1 MTVMARTAA
10 SRSVRA
16 IVEDRLAGDGALPSE
31 AARLVRAAFAGQ
43 LDEVLADE
51 TVGAAFDAPAP
62 EDVDPA
68 GAWLTGVAIQGF
80 RGIGPR
86 AELALLPGPGLTMVV
101 GRNGTGKS
109 SFAEG
114 LEMALTGSNSRWDDM
129 SSVWT
134 EGWRNLHHEGPV
146 SVEARFAVDGGVGEA
161 PVSLR
166 WPNADFDDR
175 VREGLDTL
183 GWEDAITSHRPL
195 LSHSQLSRRLE
206 GKPSDLFS
214 AMAVGLGIKEIS
226 ETRERLR
233 QRRLQVER
241 MQRDAGKATDALRSD
256 LATLDDDRAS
266 RCAKALEREPWDI
279 EAIASIL
286 ADATGGEGGQSLN
299 ILRALAT
306 GDAPASQAIQDVS
319 AQIVKAHERLTAIAR
334 SDTARADRL
343 LKMLTEAL
351 ALHEH
356 DGDQPCPVC
365 GEGTIDIAWAS
376 DARERQARLQREAR
390 EARAAQKARTDAHAA
405 ARQLCTAAPTALG
418 QAERVGIDASA
429 AINAWRD
436 WTEAPDGEPDL
447 PELANRLA
455 ERGAALQEAV
465 VNLRASARDELDR
478 RQALWQPLRQRLAEW
493 LPQGREVRRAVES
506 LPCIRTAENWVK
518 DVEADVRAERFRPVA
533 ERTRRFWETMRQ
545 SSSVSLEKIALVGTA
560 TAKQRHLDIAVTVD
574 GEGGA
579 ALGVM
584 SQGELNTLSLSLFL
598 ARATLPESP
607 FRFLVIDDPVQAMD
621 PARVDGLASVLE
633 EVALERQVIVFT
645 HDTRLRNAVRH
656 MQIDAQIIEVARSLN
671 SHVTTQ
677 QVDSPVRRNLDHARA
692 VLRAEEAS
700 ETTKSRVIPVFCRQA
715 LEAACIEG
723 IWRKR
728 VDGDIDREQTAED
741 IREALKLTDKL
752 GLFLFEEPGH
762 GSDALEAVVE
772 KFGKTAGDV
781 VTDCNRGTHGG
792 PLSVPPNTLIN
803 RTRSLTEKMRKMA

>member
-1 MTVMARTAA
+1 MITTPNRG

-31 AARLVRAAFAGQ
+31 SARLVRAAFAGQ
-43 LDEVLADE
+43 LDVVLADE
-51 TVGAAFDAPAP
+51 AIGASFDAPPP
-62 EDVDPA
+62 EDGEPA
-68 GAWLTGVAIQGF
+68 GAWLTGVAVQGF

-86 AELALLPGPGLTMVV
+86 AELELLPGPGLTVVV

-114 LEMALTGSNSRWDDM
+114 LELALTGSNSRWEDM
-129 SSVWT
+129 PSAWT

-146 SVEARFAVDGGVGEA
+146 SIEARFAVDGAVGEA
-161 PVSLR
+161 LVSLR

-183 GWEDAITSHRPL
+183 GWEDAITNHRPL

-214 AMAVGLGIKEIS
+214 AMAVGLGIEEIS

-233 QRRLQVER
+233 QKRLQADR
-241 MQRDAGKATDALRSD
+241 MQRDTGKAAAALRSD
-256 LATLDDDRAS
+256 LAALDDDRAS

-279 EAIASIL
+279 EAIGSVL
-286 ADATGGEGGQSLN
+286 ADATGGEGGPSLN

-319 AQIVKAHERLTAIAR
+319 AQIVKAHERLTAIAS

-351 ALHEH
+351 ALHDH
-356 DGDQPCPVC
+356 HGDQPCPIC
-365 GEGTIDIAWAS
+365 GEGTIDIAWS
-376 DARERQARLQREAR
+376 SRARERQARLRQEAR
-390 EARAAQKARTDAHAA
+390 EAHAAQKARTDARDA
-405 ARQLCTAAPTALG
+405 ARQLCTAAPAALG
-418 QAERVGIDASA
+418 QAEQVGIDAST
-429 AINAWRD
+429 AIYAWRD

-455 ERGAALQEAV
+455 QRGAALQEAV
-465 VNLRASARDELDR
+465 ANLRASARDELDR
-478 RQALWQPLRQRLAEW
+478 LQALWQPLRQRLAEW
-493 LPQGREVRRAVES
+493 LPQGREARRAVES
-506 LPCIRTAENWVK
+506 LPDIRAAENWMK
-518 DVEADVRAERFRPVA
+518 AVEADVRAERFRPVA
-533 ERTRRFWETMRQ
+533 ERTRRFWGMMRQ
-545 SSSVSLEKIALVGTA
+545 SSSVSLEKIDLVG

-574 GEGGA
+574 GEGSV

-633 EVALERQVIVFT
+633 EVALERQVTVFT

-656 MQIDAQIIEVARSLN
+656 MQIVAQIIEVARSLN
-671 SHVTTQ
+671 SHVTAR

-803 RTRSLTEKMRKMA
+803 RTRSLTDKMRKMA

>member
-1 MTVMARTAA
+1 MTGTTNTT
-10 SRSVRA
+10 SRSLRS
-16 IVEDRLAGDGALPSE
+16 IIEDRLAKDGALPPE

-51 TVGAAFDAPAP
+51 AVGASFDTPSP

-68 GAWLTGVAIQGF
+68 GAWLTGVAVQGF
-80 RGIGPR
+80 RGVGPR
-86 AELALLPGPGLTMVV
+86 TELELLPGPGLTMVV

-146 SVEARFAVDGGVGEA
+146 SVEARFAVDGVVGET

-183 GWEDAITSHRPL
+183 GWEDAITDHRPL
-195 LSHSQLSRRLE
+195 LSHSQLSKRLE

-214 AMAVGLGIKEIS
+214 AMSVGLGMEEIS

-233 QRRLQVER
+233 QKRLQAER
-241 MQRDAGKATDALRSD
+241 MRRDARKATDALRSD
-256 LATLDDDRAS
+256 LVALEDERAS
-266 RCAKALEREPWDI
+266 RCANALERDPWDLETI
-279 EAIASIL
+279 EGVL
-286 ADATGGEGGQSLN
+286 ADATSGEGGQSLN

-306 GDAPASQAIQDVS
+306 GEAPTPKAIQDVS
-319 AQIVKAHERLTAIAR
+319 EQIVKAHERLTAIAS

-365 GEGTIDIAWAS
+365 GEGTIDAAWANE
-376 DARERQARLQREAR
+376 ARERQARLRREAR
-390 EARAAQKARTDAHAA
+390 EARAAQKARSDALDA
-405 ARQLCTAAPTALG
+405 ARQLCAPAPKALS
-418 QAERVGIDASA
+418 QAEGVGIDASA
-429 AINAWRD
+429 AITAWRD

-447 PELANRLA
+447 PELVKRLA
-455 ERGAALQEAV
+455 ERGAALREAV
-465 VNLRASARDELDR
+465 ANLRASARDELDR
-478 RQALWQPLRQRLAEW
+478 LQALWQPLRQRLADW
-493 LPQGREVRRAVES
+493 LPQGRETRRAVES
-506 LPCIRTAENWVK
+506 LPVIRATENWVK
-518 DVEADVRAERFRPVA
+518 AVEEDVRAERFRPVA

-545 SSSVSLEKIALVGTA
+545 SSSVSLETIALVGTA

-574 GEGGA
+574 GEGSV

-621 PARVDGLASVLE
+621 PDRVDGLASVLE

-656 MQIDAQIIEVARSLN
+656 MQIDAQIIEVARGLN
-671 SHVTTQ
+671 SHVTAR
-677 QVDSPVRRNLDHARA
+677 QVDSPVRRNLDGARA

-700 ETTKSRVIPVFCRQA
+700 ETTKSRVIPLFCRYA

-728 VDGDIDREQTAED
+728 AGGGIGREQTEED
-741 IREALKLTDKL
+741 IREASMLTDKL
-752 GLFLFEEPGH
+752 GLFLFDESGR
-762 GSDALEAVVE
+762 SNDALDAVVE

-803 RTRSLTEKMRKMA
+803 RTQSLTDKMRKIA

>member
-1 MTVMARTAA
+1 MTVMARTSA

-16 IVEDRLAGDGALPSE
+16 IVEDLLAESDALLPE

-43 LDEVLADE
+43 LDVALADE
-51 TVGAAFDAPAP
+51 AIGASFDAPP
-62 EDVDPA
+62 PGDGEPA
-68 GAWLTGVAIQGF
+68 GAWLTGVAVQGF

-86 AELALLPGPGLTMVV
+86 AELALPPGPGLTLVV

-114 LEMALTGSNSRWDDM
+114 FELALTGSNSRWEDM
-129 SSVWT
+129 PSAWA

-146 SVEARFAVDGGVGEA
+146 SIEARFAVDGVAGEA
-161 PVSLR
+161 LVSLR

-183 GWEDAITSHRPL
+183 GWEDAITNHRPL

-214 AMAVGLGIKEIS
+214 AMAVGLGIEEIS

-233 QRRLQVER
+233 QKRLQADR
-241 MQRDAGKATDALRSD
+241 MQRDTGKAADALRSD
-256 LATLDDDRAS
+256 LAALGDDRAS

-279 EAIASIL
+279 EAIGSVL

-306 GDAPASQAIQDVS
+306 GDAPTSQAIQDVS
-319 AQIVKAHERLTAIAR
+319 AQIVKAHERLTAIAS

-356 DGDQPCPVC
+356 HGDQPCPIC
-365 GEGTIDIAWAS
+365 GEGTIDIAWS
-376 DARERQARLQREAR
+376 SEARERQARLRREAR
-390 EARAAQKARTDAHAA
+390 EAHAAQKARTDALGAT
-405 ARQLCTAAPTALG
+405 RQLCTAAPAALG
-418 QAERVGIDASA
+418 QAEQVGIDAST
-429 AINAWRD
+429 AIRAWRD

-465 VNLRASARDELDR
+465 ANLRASARDELDR
-478 RQALWQPLRQRLAEW
+478 LQALWQPLRQRLAEW
-493 LPQGREVRRAVES
+493 LPQGREARRAVES
-506 LPCIRTAENWVK
+506 LPDIRAAENWVK
-518 DVEADVRAERFRPVA
+518 AVEADVRAERFRPVA
-533 ERTRRFWETMRQ
+533 ERTRRFWEMMRQ
-545 SSSVSLEKIALVGTA
+545 SSSISLEKIDLVG
-560 TAKQRHLDIAVTVD
+560 TAKQRHLDIAVTVE
-574 GEGGA
+574 GEGSV

-584 SQGELNTLSLSLFL
+584 SQGELNTLSLCLFL

-633 EVALERQVIVFT
+633 EVALERQVTVFT
-645 HDTRLRNAVRH
+645 HDTRLRNAVRQ

-671 SHVTTQ
+671 SHVTAR
-677 QVDSPVRRNLDHARA
+677 QVDGPVRRNLDDARA
-692 VLRAEEAS
+692 ILRAEEAS
-700 ETTKSRVIPVFCRQA
+700 EAVKSRVVPVLCRQA
-715 LEAACIEG
+715 LEAACVEAV
-723 IWRKR
+723 WRMR
-728 VDGDIDREQTAED
+728 ATNDIDREQTEQDLHKAQ
-741 IREALKLTDKL
+741 KLTDKL
-752 GLFLFEEPGH
+752 ELLLGATEHDGDP
-762 GSDALEAVVE
+762 LETVKQ
-772 KFGKTAGDV
+772 KFGETAADV
-781 VTDCNRGTHGG
+781 VADCNRGAHGVALSM
-792 PLSVPPNTLIN
+792 PLNTLIN
-803 RTRSLTEKMRKMA
+803 RTGSLADKLRKMR

>member
-1 MTVMARTAA
+1 MTVAPQTTV

-16 IVEDRLAGDGALPSE
+16 IVEDRLAGDDAFPTE

-43 LDEVLADE
+43 LDEALADE
-51 TVGAAFDAPAP
+51 AVRSPFDAPPPQEA
-62 EDVDPA
+62 EPA
-68 GAWLTGVAIQGF
+68 GAYLANVAVTGF
-80 RGIGPR
+80 RGIGPH
-86 AELALLPGPGLTMVV
+86 ADLPLMPGPGLTLVV

-114 LEMALTGSNSRWDDM
+114 LELALTGRNSRWEDM
-129 SSVWT
+129 SSTWT

-146 SVEARFAVDGGVGEA
+146 SVEARFAVDGVAGEA
-161 PVSLR
+161 LVSLR

-183 GWEDAITSHRPL
+183 GWENAITDHRPL

-214 AMAVGLGIKEIS
+214 AMSVGLGMEEIS
-226 ETRERLR
+226 GTRERLR
-233 QRRLQVER
+233 QKRLQAER
-241 MQRDAGKATDALRSD
+241 MRRDAGKAADALRSD
-256 LATLDDDRAS
+256 LVALEDDRAS
-266 RCAKALEREPWDI
+266 RCANALERDPWDLNAI
-279 EAIASIL
+279 EGVL
-286 ADATGGEGGQSLN
+286 ADATSGEGGQSLN

-319 AQIVKAHERLTAIAR
+319 EQIVKAHERLTAIAS

-478 RQALWQPLRQRLAEW
+478 LQALWQPLRQRLADW
-493 LPQGREVRRAVES
+493 LPQGREARRAVES
-506 LPCIRTAENWVK
+506 LPVIHAAENWVK
-518 DVEADVRAERFRPVA
+518 AVEEDVRAERFRPVA
-533 ERTRRFWETMRQ
+533 ERTRRFWEMMRQ
-545 SSSVSLEKIALVGTA
+545 SSSVSLEKITLMG
-560 TAKQRHLDIAVTVD
+560 TAKQRHLDIAVTID
-574 GEGGA
+574 GEGSA

-621 PARVDGLASVLE
+621 PARVDGLANVLK
-633 EVALERQVIVFT
+633 EVAVERQVIVFT
-645 HDTRLRNAVRH
+645 HDTRLRNAVRQL
-656 MQIDAQIIEVARSLN
+656 QIDAQIIEVARSLN
-671 SHVTTQ
+671 SLVAAQ
-677 QVDSPVRRNLDHARA
+677 QVDGPVWRNLEDARA
-692 VLRAEEAS
+692 ILRAEQVHES
-700 ETTKSRVIPVFCRQA
+700 TKARIIPVFCRQA
-715 LEAACIEG
+715 LEAACIEAL
-723 IWRKR
+723 WRTR
-728 VDGDIDREQTAED
+728 ATSDIDREQTEED
-741 IREALKLTDKL
+741 IRKAQMLTDKL
-752 GLFLFEEPGH
+752 ELLLLGATEH
-762 GSDALEAVVE
+762 GGDLLETVKQ
-772 KFGKTAGDV
+772 KFGEAAADV
-781 VTDCNRGTHGG
+781 VMDCNRGAHGG
-792 PLSVPPNTLIN
+792 ALSMPLNTLLN
-803 RTRSLTEKMRKMA
+803 RTGSLADKLRKMR